1 MFKFYCKGYM
11 LKYLTTLN
19 RSRRIPIKS
28 IYLKISQPISGID
41 PIIQIRKNSR
51 TWIFRKTKDSLITV
65 LGISLTTLYWTG
77 HLYTCYVWETA
88 YGEIKIR

>member
-1 MFKFYCKGYM
+1 M

-19 RSRRIPIKS
+19 RNRHIPIKS
-28 IYLKISQPISGID
+28 IYFKNSQPIPGID

-65 LGISLTTLYWTG
+65 LGISLTTSYWTG

-88 YGEIKIR
+88 HDEIKIQ